1 MKIKLQKPVRS
12 QVFKY
17 RFAKWKPDDKMIR
30 LRDIYHAMGNCD
42 MYPIPFPDAVGRR
55 TPEAKIMM
63 ETLDAAL
70 AAIEQ
75 CHVYTGAGIINTY
88 RHKTLEIYKEN
99 DNDQDQD

>member
-1 MKIKLQKPVRS
+1 MKIKLQKPVRP

-17 RFAKWKPDDKMIR
+17 RFGKWKTEDQMVR
-30 LRDIYHAMGNCD
+30 LSDIYHAISNCD

-75 CHVYTGAGIINTY
+75 CPVYTGAGAIIDWTNELRRY
-88 RHKTLEIYKEN
+88 REN
-99 DNDQDQD
+99 GQK

>member
-12 QVFKY
+12 QVFSY
-17 RFAKWKPDDKMIR
+17 QFAKCKPDDKMIR

-42 MYPIPFPDAVGRR
+42 TYPIPFPDAVGRR

-75 CHVYTGAGIINTY
+75 CPVYTGAGDHQHLM
-88 RHKTLEIYKEN
+88 RHSMASLSEAKGRY
-99 DNDQDQD
+99 